1 MTNITVNEAPKEPI
15 DAGGGS
21 SFKGFSKQESDSITT
36 VGLGLGAIVGGYL
49 LLNYLD
55 AQGFIT
61 QMLNAVG
68 ITSTTVPAGTAS
80 TTPGGTDAIITGS
93 DYAKAYGTHA
103 QLQAQQQHQY
113 RLQRPIIT
121 DFAKY
126 SPDLTDISGD
136 VEYKLHS
143 DDSNLGAIEDP
154 DDQYY
159 YENASFSPGR
169 NAAYTATIEHDP
181 RSDIEQSY
189 LGQDDGV
196 LSYESETV
204 EDDGNISNAYVGE
217 EYVPADLSKYRV
229 ERDNLG
235 NLLDVSVDA

>member
-1 MTNITVNEAPKEPI
+1 MTNITVNEAPKEPPT
-15 DAGGGS
+15 DAGGS

-103 QLQAQQQHQY
+103 QLQAQQQH

-159 YENASFSPGR
+159 YENASFSPGG
-169 NAAYTATIEHDP
+169 NAAYTATIEHSP
-181 RSDIEQSY
+181 QADIAQSY
-189 LGQDDGV
+189 LGQEDGV
-196 LSYESETV
+196 LSYEGEIES
-204 EDDGNISNAYVGE
+204 DDIGVSNAYVGE